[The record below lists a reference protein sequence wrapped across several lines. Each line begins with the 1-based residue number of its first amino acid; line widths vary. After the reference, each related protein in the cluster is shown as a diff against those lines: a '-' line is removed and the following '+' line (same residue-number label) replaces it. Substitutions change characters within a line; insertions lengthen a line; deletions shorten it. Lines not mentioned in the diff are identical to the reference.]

1 MSIEI
6 VQPGFF
12 ATIQDLGRFGSQKYG
27 VIVGG
32 AMDSLSLRI
41 ANVLV
46 GNEEGEAA
54 LEVTMFGTELKF
66 DKDCLIAITGGNMD
80 PVIDGEKAPM
90 WQPVFIQKGQVLKLK
105 SLVSGYRAYIAF
117 AGGIK
122 VPEVMGSKSTYI
134 RAKIGGYE
142 GRELQ
147 RGDIFACGDLTSS
160 NRMIVEQ
167 AKAMNTPFSWSV
179 HYASFYTFKRSQTI
193 RILTGSEFDRFD
205 SKSQKTL
212 VSEPYKLS
220 VNVDRMGY
228 QLEGETLSLSEK
240 FELLS
245 EGVTYGTI
253 QVPSNGQPIILMA
266 DRQTTGGY
274 PKIGQVISADLPRL
288 AQLQPGN
295 KIQFEIVSIDKAER
309 LLIQQEQD
317 FHELKLGIQFKMQRN
332 RGK

>member
-66 DKDCLIAITGGNMD
+66 ENDCLIAMTGGNLD
-80 PVIDGEKAPM
+80 PVIDGEKVPM
-90 WQPVFIQKGQVLKLK
+90 WQPVFAQKGQVLKFK
-105 SLVSGYRAYIAF
+105 SLLAGYRAYIAF

-147 RGDIFACGDLTSS
+147 RRDILACGDLTST
-160 NRMIVEQ
+160 NKMMVEQ
-167 AKAMNTPFSWSV
+167 AKAMNAPFSWSV

-205 SKSQKTL
+205 SESQKAL

-220 VNVDRMGY
+220 VNADRMGY

-295 KIQFEIVSIDKAER
+295 KIHFEIVSIDEAER
-309 LLIQQEQD
+309 LLVRQEQD